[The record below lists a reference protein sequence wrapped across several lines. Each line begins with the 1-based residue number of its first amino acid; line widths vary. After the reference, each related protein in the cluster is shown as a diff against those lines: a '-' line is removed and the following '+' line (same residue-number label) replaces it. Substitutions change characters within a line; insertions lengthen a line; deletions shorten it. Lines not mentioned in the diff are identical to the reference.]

1 MKNTNQL
8 TKYKQPPG
16 QHDYD
21 AIQSVI
27 DGVEEVARQCENRW
41 GVGRLELLVSNDLR
55 EKFRRQL
62 VRFNEA
68 IEEHDVARVRI
79 TGAAM
84 QRAWA
89 ALDQAATE
97 AGAQL
102 LAPEYW
108 EALLPDGR
116 VIAFCRDNVD
126 AFAVF
131 REGRLMDIWSTN
143 EILQLIKSFPEIV
156 LAKDTFPGATVTSAR
171 SKQLLDTLETEDDLY
186 YPDQLE
192 DAEVEK

>member
-1 MKNTNQL
+1 MKNKL
-8 TKYKQPPG
+8 TTYTQPPG

-27 DGVEEVARQCENRW
+27 DGVDEVARCCENRW

-62 VRFNEA
+62 KRFNDA
-68 IEEHDVARVRI
+68 ITEHDVARVRI

-84 QRAWA
+84 QRAWQ

-97 AGAQL
+97 AKAPL

-108 EALLPDGR
+108 EAQLTDGR
-116 VIAFCRDNVD
+116 LVAICRANVD
-126 AFAVF
+126 AHAVVI
-131 REGRLMDIWSTN
+131 EGRAIDVWTTQ
-143 EILQLIKSFPEIV
+143 ELIRVIENFPEV
-156 LAKDTFPGATVTSAR
+156 ALAKATFPGATVISAK
-171 SKQLLDTLETEDDLY
+171 SKRALDMSEGEQDLY
-186 YPDQLE
+186 YPDQFD
-192 DAEVEK
+192 DAEAE